1 VISVDLEAQPASAV
15 AIVKH
20 ARKWSLVRSPSLEL
34 QKPIMAQWW
43 WEGGRWSNLELLR
56 GFLDCLA
63 RVDCLDGADDLGL
76 VGRAINVPG
85 EWLGRFGFLR
95 HAGSIGPKLCAF
107 NRARFLRFYVRSRQL
122 SCRALRSVKMTRLA
136 RGRNAV
142 INQSISDHWG

>member
-1 VISVDLEAQPASAV
+1 MISVDLEAQPASAV
-15 AIVKH
+15 AIVNTSANGLWCVPLPGVAKAYH
-20 ARKWSLVRSPSLEL
+20 GE
-34 QKPIMAQWW
+34 WW

-107 NRARFLRFYVRSRQL
+107 NKARFLRFYVRSRQL
-122 SCRALRSVKMTRLA
+122 SCRALRSVKMTRSA